1 NHAIY
6 EKAKEVSSAL
16 SKVLSKIDDT

>member
-1 NHAIY
+1 AIY